1 MSLTSNILQTTF
13 AQANLPRDLVD
24 RLVLHNTI
32 GPTAEP
38 LAQLSL

>member
-13 AQANLPRDLVD
+13 AQANLPRDLED
-24 RLVLHNTI
+24 RLVLRYAT